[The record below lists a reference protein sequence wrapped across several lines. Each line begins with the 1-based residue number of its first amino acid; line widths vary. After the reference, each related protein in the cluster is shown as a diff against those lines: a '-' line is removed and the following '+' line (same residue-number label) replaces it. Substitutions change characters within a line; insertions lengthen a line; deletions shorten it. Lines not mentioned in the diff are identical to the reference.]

1 MQNEYSLL
9 TGYIRVSVTGCS
21 CERFFNLCV
30 NHGIP
35 LYQIAGGDE
44 NFTMTMKAEDFL
56 KIKRLVKK
64 CRVHVSVTRKYGF
77 PFFLKQHRKRNR
89 DPWKSGNYQGAADA
103 VSE

>member
-64 CRVHVSVTRKYGF
+64 CLVHVSVTRKYGF
-77 PFFLKQHRKRNR
+77 PFFLKHI
-89 DPWKSGNYQGAADA
+89 S
-103 VSE
+103 